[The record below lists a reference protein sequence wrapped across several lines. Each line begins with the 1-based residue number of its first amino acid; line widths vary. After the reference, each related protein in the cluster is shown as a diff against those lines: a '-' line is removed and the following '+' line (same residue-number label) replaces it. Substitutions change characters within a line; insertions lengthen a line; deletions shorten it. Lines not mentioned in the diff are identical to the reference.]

1 VEKRKEYQRLVEDR
15 MYNTQQAKDLRETL
29 INNYG
34 DTSTFMIQTDILIR
48 KFEALQKV
56 GK

>member
-48 KFEALQKV
+48 KFEALKKV